1 MTGFKGLF
9 LRPIVR
15 SRSRDA
21 VRRYLDQVKRQVE
34 HPAPANP

>member
-15 SRSRDA
+15 VRSRDA
-21 VRRYLDQVKRQVE
+21 VRNYLDQVKRQVE
-34 HPAPANP
+34 RPNPTTH